1 MSGKKKLSHKMND
14 YDATKPWFYNFYGH
28 EAGWAKKMTRRKNR
42 HDAKAN
48 IRRGRDDLAGSQ
60 QDRTGGWICW

>member
-1 MSGKKKLSHKMND
+1 MSGKKKLSHKIHD
-14 YDATKPWFYNFYGH
+14 YDATKPWFYSFYGH

-48 IRRGRDDLAGSQ
+48 IRRGRDDLASDRVPSSQ
-60 QDRTGGWICW
+60 GWISW